1 MDKKYQV
8 FVSSTY
14 EDLIRERS
22 EVMHALLELD
32 CIPAGMEL
40 FPASNESQWEVITSI
55 IDECDYYILILGGRY
70 GSLGPDGKGYTEKEY
85 DYAIEKKKP
94 IISFLHKD
102 PESLPKKNTE
112 QTDEGQKRYEKF
124 RGKIDKTCKFWSNY
138 DELGGVVS
146 RSLIQLRK
154 THPAIGWVRAD
165 QVSSEETAK
174 EILDLRKTIDDLRD
188 KLEKNSTS
196 APEGVEDLAQGDDL
210 FELNYTVKRA
220 KNWEGAIVKSGIY
233 NENSEKFNFKINLK
247 WREIFYVVLPKMFG
261 EASNKQIRQALNSKL
276 SKLAYGNKKI
286 SKLSSDISLLGF
298 SIDEEDLETIII
310 QLKALGIIIRSM
322 QTRAVTDKDT
332 YWVLTPYGERVMN
345 QLRAVKSTVG

>member
-70 GSLGPDGKGYTEKEY
+70 GSLDPDGKGYTEKEY

-94 IISFLHKD
+94 IISFLHKE

-112 QTDEGQKRYEKF
+112 QTDKGQELYEQF

-138 DELGGVVS
+138 NELGGLVS

-154 THPAIGWVRAD
+154 THPAIGWVRAN
-165 QVSSEETAK
+165 QVASEETTK
-174 EILDLRKTIDDLRD
+174 EILDLRKTKDDLRD
-188 KLEKNSTS
+188 QLEKTNIS
-196 APEGVEDLAQGDDL
+196 APEGTEDLAQNDDL
-210 FELNYTVKRA
+210 FEINYTVKS
-220 KNWEGAIVKSGIY
+220 KINWEGEIVSYQYGVGTRK
-233 NENSEKFNFKINLK
+233 NFNFKINLK
-247 WREIFYVVLPKMFG
+247 WSEIFYVVLPKMFG
-261 EASNKQIRQALNSKL
+261 EASNTQIRAALNSKL
-276 SKLAYGNKKI
+276 SKLASDNKKI
-286 SKLSSDISLLGF
+286 MKLSNDTNLLGF
-298 SIDEEDLETIII
+298 SIDVEDLETIII
-310 QLKALGIIIRSM
+310 QLKALGIIIKSS
-322 QTRAVTDKDT
+322 QTKSVVDKDT
-332 YWVLTPYGERVMN
+332 NWILTPYGERVMN
-345 QLRAVKSTVG
+345 QLRAIKRP